1 MFYILKMSQSL
12 KFFVINIFT
21 DQRTIHNS
29 TSLQEQ
35 SSSSTLSTFTSNT
48 TPRSAIQ
55 FSNDSSPIQSTT
67 SIMSDVT
74 IGEHVA
80 VFWIGENNSAT
91 WYLGK

>member
-1 MFYILKMSQSL
+1 MSQSL
-12 KFFVINIFT
+12 NFFAINIFT
-21 DQRTIHNS
+21 DQRTAHTNS

-35 SSSSTLSTFTSNT
+35 TSSSTLSTFTSNT